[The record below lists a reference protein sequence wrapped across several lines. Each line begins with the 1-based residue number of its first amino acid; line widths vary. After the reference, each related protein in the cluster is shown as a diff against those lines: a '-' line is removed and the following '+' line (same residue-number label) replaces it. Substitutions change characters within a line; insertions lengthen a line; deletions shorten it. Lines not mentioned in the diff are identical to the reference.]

1 MTKRISN
8 YADLLREEEELKLQL
23 QLHKDQIR
31 MDIKEIKEELQPAT
45 HALTFVGKLFK
56 KDRSNPIMSGGAGM
70 VIDLIVKK
78 LILSRAGW
86 ITRIMVPFFLKNYSS
101 HLLSEKRIGL
111 WKKIKSWIWPG
122 GKNGSPHFEQAEVD
136 ITPDAK
142 AN

>member
-8 YADLLREEEELKLQL
+8 YTDLLREKEELELQL

-31 MDIKEIKEELQPAT
+31 LDIKEIKEELQPAT
-45 HALTFVGKLFK
+45 HAMTFLGKLFK

-70 VIDLIVKK
+70 VIDLIVKN

-86 ITRIMVPFFLKNYSS
+86 ITRLMVPFFLKNYSS
-101 HLLSEKRIGL
+101 HLLSEKKIGF

-122 GKNGSPHFEQAEVD
+122 GKNGSPHYDQAE
-136 ITPDAK
+136 TKLTRDAK

>member
-23 QLHKDQIR
+23 QLQRDQIR
-31 MDIKEIKEELQPAT
+31 MDIDEIKEELMPAK
-45 HALTFVGKLFK
+45 HALTFVGKFFK
-56 KDRSNPIMSGGAGM
+56 KDRSNPLMTGGAGM

-86 ITRIMVPFFLKNYSS
+86 ITRLMVPFFLKNYSS
-101 HLLSEKRIGL
+101 HLLSEKKIGL

-122 GKNGSPHFEQAEVD
+122 GKNGSPHYDQAHIDV
-136 ITPDAK
+136 TGDAK